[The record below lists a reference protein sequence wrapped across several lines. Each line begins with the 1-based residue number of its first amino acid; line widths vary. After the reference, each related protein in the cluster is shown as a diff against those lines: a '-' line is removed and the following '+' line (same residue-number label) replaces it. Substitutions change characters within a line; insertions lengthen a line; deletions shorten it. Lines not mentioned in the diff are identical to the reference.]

1 MTALPTTPLHP
12 DCSPGSHW
20 QERLVL
26 PGVELYLG
34 DCREIIPTLEGVDA
48 CVSDPPYGISWDTK
62 ESRFAGGTRASKDW
76 QAIEGDDVE
85 FDPRHLLHFERC
97 VLFGYPYFAK
107 HLPIGNTLIWDK
119 RHKNGKSWL
128 SDAEMAWS
136 KSQYK
141 KLGAHAGG
149 YGCHIFQHTWQGFVR
164 SEPDPKIHPTQKP
177 VAVMSWV
184 MDKANVPDGA
194 TVLDPYMGSGSTIIA
209 AIRTGRKAIGIE
221 KDPEH
226 FKNACERIK
235 RELAQGDLFL
245 GQNDKLRHSAPAEDS
260 NNTKNV

>member
-1 MTALPTTPLHP
+1 MDADPKSPLQEGR
-12 DCSPGSHW
+12 SPAFHAASCYASSCG
-20 QERLVL
+20 RVT
-26 PGVELYLG
+26 LYLG
-34 DCREIIPTLEGVDA
+34 DCRDILPTLEGVDA

-62 ESRFAGGTRASKDW
+62 ESRFAGGTRERKDW
-76 QAIEGDDVE
+76 EAIEGDDVE

-119 RHKNGKSWL
+119 RHTNGKSWL

-164 SEPDPKIHPTQKP
+164 SEPDPKMHPTQKP
-177 VAVMSWV
+177 VAVMAWV
-184 MDKANVPDGA
+184 MEKAKVPADA
-194 TVLDPYMGSGSTIIA
+194 TVLDPYMGSGTTGIA
-209 AIRTGRKAIGIE
+209 CIRTGRRFVGIE
-221 KDPEH
+221 KDPAH
-226 FKNACERIK
+226 YATALERIR
-235 RELAQGDLFL
+235 RELEGDLFHS
-245 GQNDKLRHSAPAEDS
+245 QHNDQVL
-260 NNTKNV
+260 